1 MNRSSAKWTK
11 AQNCSDCELGVQKMQ
26 LSSPFGYDDEGA
38 ATFASLTSRCDAGNH
53 SYATPAP
60 YAINATAPEAP
71 PARTC
76 TGTYTVQEGDTCISI
91 SARTIVSTYGLITAN
106 GFDIS
111 CNLLSPVGSTI
122 CLPKACNTHRLT
134 DYERCD
140 GITTP
145 PSASRVELHD
155 QQFLQQSCQLVWVEY
170 VHQVRTLSIPSSSKI
185 DAQVLALPQFTR
197 RSPPSRTK

>member
-1 MNRSSAKWTK
+1 MHGLVDRSTGEFCDPLVSSWMNQSSAKWTT

-38 ATFASLTSRCDAGNH
+38 ATFASLTSSCNAGGY

-76 TGTYTVQEGDTCISI
+76 TGTYTVQEGDTCVSI
-91 SARTIVSTYGLITAN
+91 SALTNVSTYGLITAN

-134 DYERCD
+134 GYERCD
-140 GITTP
+140 DITNTYHMSRHQLLAWNP
-145 PSASRVELHD
+145 IINDFCNNLASWYGWNL
-155 QQFLQQSCQLVWVEY
+155 C
-170 VHQVRTLSIPSSSKI
+170 
-185 DAQVLALPQFTR
+185 TR
-197 RSPPSRTK
+197 